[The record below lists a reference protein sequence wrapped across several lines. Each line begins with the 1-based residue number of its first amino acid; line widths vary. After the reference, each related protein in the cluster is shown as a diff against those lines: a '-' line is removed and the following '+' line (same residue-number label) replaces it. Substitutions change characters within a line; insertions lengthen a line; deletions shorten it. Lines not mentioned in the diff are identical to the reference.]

1 MKDDDGQI
9 THFVSVLKDVTDLR
23 KMQKQEFFLDLAREV
38 QKRFYKQQAALPG
51 FDIAAAAF
59 PAHQT
64 GGDYFDFLPQPN
76 GCLDIVIGDVSGH
89 GFGAALVMAETRA
102 YLRAYSGIEPNIGV
116 LLNRVNG
123 VLARDLEGRHS
134 VTLVLARLDPSKHTL
149 EYANAGHVSG
159 YMLKSSGEIGHV
171 LDSTGRPL
179 GMFPGVD
186 YSSTRVIPLEAG
198 DTVVLLTDGVT
209 ESTREDGEEFGT
221 QRVVEFLRAHLDEPA
236 AHLVQGLYD
245 AARAFSG
252 EAPQQDDIA
261 SVICKVGAARDPL
274 VPQF

>member
-1 MKDDDGQI
+1 
-9 THFVSVLKDVTDLR
+9 
-23 KMQKQEFFLDLAREV
+23 MQKQEFFLDLAREV
-38 QKRFYKQQAALPG
+38 QKRFYKQEAALPG

-102 YLRAYSGIEPNIGV
+102 YLRAYSGMEPNIGV

-159 YMLKSSGEIGHV
+159 YMLKSSGEIGHI

-179 GMFPGVD
+179 GMFPGID

-221 QRVVEFLRAHLDEPA
+221 QRVVEFLRTHLDEPA
-236 AHLVQGLYD
+236 AQLVQSVHD

-261 SVICKVGAARDPL
+261 SVVCKVGAARDSL